1 MSKAQQAI
9 DGVQGKDWK
18 ITSKMGNRIHP
29 VTKAPKHHNGTDIW
43 SPHEPCWIEA
53 PYDGVITEAK
63 KSTAA
68 GGGFGNFVMIA
79 HKINGEQYTTV
90 YAHMQDGSVKVK
102 VGQKI
107 EAGTPLGKMG
117 TTGMSTGKHL
127 HWELHKGR
135 KYAWSATGLNFIEPV
150 AFFDALIKLEAIKG
164 TAKDQTPADAPA
176 APAPVH
182 GRAKQK
188 VAPVKPS
195 VAPAKGERAYP
206 GRLLRRGEP
215 AGPDVLYIQNK
226 LGVNPPG
233 PFGPLTH
240 KAVVALQR
248 KHKLKADGIVGPLT
262 WSKLG

>member
-9 DGVQGKDWK
+9 DGVQGKDWR
-18 ITSKMGNRIHP
+18 ITSLMGNRIHP
-29 VTKAPKHHNGTDIW
+29 VTKQPRHHNGTDIW

-79 HKINGEQYTTV
+79 HKINGEQYTTL
-90 YAHMQDGSVKVK
+90 YAHMQDNTIKVK
-102 VGQKI
+102 VGQKV

-127 HWELHKGR
+127 HWELHKGK
-135 KYAWSATGLNFIEPV
+135 KYEWSATGANFIEPV

-164 TAKDQTPADAPA
+164 TASTQTPADAPA

-182 GRAKQK
+182 GKTAQK
-188 VAPVKPS
+188 AAPVPPKPPVAPVAGTYTVVRGDNLTRIAS
-195 VAPAKGERAYP
+195 RNGTTVAELVRINGIKNANLINVGQVLK
-206 GRLLRRGEP
+206 LR
-215 AGPDVLYIQNK
+215 
-226 LGVNPPG
+226 
-233 PFGPLTH
+233 
-240 KAVVALQR
+240 
-248 KHKLKADGIVGPLT
+248 
-262 WSKLG
+262 

>member
-53 PYDGVITEAK
+53 PYDAVVVDAR

-68 GGGFGNFVMIA
+68 GGGFGNFVTLS
-79 HKINGEQYTTV
+79 HKINGEDYVTI
-90 YAHMQDGSVKVK
+90 YAHMQDGTLKVK
-102 VGQKI
+102 QGQKI
-107 EAGTPLGKMG
+107 TAGTPLGKMG
-117 TTGMSTGKHL
+117 STGMSTGKHL
-127 HWELHKGR
+127 HWELQKAK
-135 KYAWSATGLNFIEPV
+135 KYAWNATGLNFIEPV

-182 GRAKQK
+182 GKAKQK
-188 VAPVKPS
+188 AVAPKPVS
-195 VAPAKGERAYP
+195 VAPTPPVPETYTVVKGDNLSRIASRNGTTVAELVRINGLKNANLINV
-206 GRLLRRGEP
+206 GQVLKLR
-215 AGPDVLYIQNK
+215 
-226 LGVNPPG
+226 
-233 PFGPLTH
+233 
-240 KAVVALQR
+240 
-248 KHKLKADGIVGPLT
+248 
-262 WSKLG
+262 

>member
-18 ITSKMGNRIHP
+18 ITSIMGNRIHP

-43 SPHEPCWIEA
+43 SSHEPCWIEA
-53 PYDGVITEAK
+53 PYDAVVVDAR

-68 GGGFGNFVMIA
+68 GGGFGNFVTLS
-79 HKINGEQYTTV
+79 HKINGEDYVTI
-90 YAHMQDGSVKVK
+90 YAHMVDDSIKVK
-102 VGQKI
+102 QGQKI
-107 EAGTPLGKMG
+107 TAGTPLGKMG
-117 TTGMSTGKHL
+117 STGMSTGKHL
-127 HWELHKGR
+127 HWELQKAK
-135 KYAWSATGLNFIEPV
+135 KYAWNATGLNFIEPV

-164 TAKDQTPADAPA
+164 TAKDETPADAPA

-182 GRAKQK
+182 GRAKSA
-188 VAPVKPS
+188 APV
-195 VAPAKGERAYP
+195 KGERAYP

-226 LGVNPPG
+226 LGVNPTG
-233 PFGPLTH
+233 PFGPKTH
-240 KAVVALQR
+240 AAVVALQK